1 MLSKD
6 ISRTIALTVALGVV
20 AGPAV
25 AFEAGYIG
33 SAQKPGLVLGN
44 AAVTP
49 PAGLYM
55 FDQALTYSGALVGP
69 GAPGASGGDKV
80 SVHIAAAAAGLLW
93 VPGWTV
99 LGATYNAVIVQPFM
113 MVDVGSPVNVNPA
126 GMHNTFLA
134 PIELSWKLGDSGF
147 YAKAG
152 FGMWMPTGTTSGP
165 NGLGNIG
172 APWWTF
178 QPNLVISYFKDGWNL
193 TANVFEEINTASS
206 VTGYTTGN
214 VLHAEFT
221 ATKTIGSWTFGPVSY
236 YVGQV
241 TSDKSSAFY
250 GGAVNVNRY
259 DILAA
264 GALVGYNF
272 GPASLNVW
280 ATQDVS
286 ARAFGGT
293 PRFGVDSATVAR
305 GFTLFASLSYRLWGP
320 DDQGMPAA
328 RTMFHK

>member
-1 MLSKD
+1 MLS
-6 ISRTIALTVALGVV
+6 RRMFATALTVGLTMALR
-20 AGPAV
+20 PAA

-49 PAGLYM
+49 PPGLYM
-55 FDQALTYSGALVGP
+55 FDQAVAYSGSLVGP
-69 GAPGASGGDKV
+69 GAPNAGGDKT

-99 LGATYNAVIVQPFM
+99 LGASYNAVIVQPFM

-134 PIELSWKLGDSGF
+134 PVELSWKLGDSGF

-165 NGLGNIG
+165 SGLGNVG

-193 TANVFEEINTASS
+193 TANVFEEINGQLRDRLYKRQRSS
-206 VTGYTTGN
+206 CRIHSDQNGRQLDVRSRCLLRGTGERRPVQR
-214 VLHAEFT
+214 VLRR
-221 ATKTIGSWTFGPVSY
+221 
-236 YVGQV
+236 
-241 TSDKSSAFY
+241 
-250 GGAVNVNRY
+250 RY
-259 DILAA
+259 QRQ
-264 GALVGYNF
+264 
-272 GPASLNVW
+272 SL
-280 ATQDVS
+280 
-286 ARAFGGT
+286 
-293 PRFGVDSATVAR
+293 
-305 GFTLFASLSYRLWGP
+305 
-320 DDQGMPAA
+320 
-328 RTMFHK
+328 

>member
-1 MLSKD
+1 MLSRR
-6 ISRTIALTVALGVV
+6 IFVSALT
-20 AGPAV
+20 AGMAIVFKPAA

-44 AAVTP
+44 AAATP

-55 FDQALTYSGALVGP
+55 FDQALAYSGSLVGP
-69 GAPGASGGDKV
+69 GAPNAAGDKT

-99 LGATYNAVIVQPFM
+99 LGATYNAVIVQPFL

-134 PIELSWKLGDSGF
+134 PVELSWKLGDSGF
-147 YAKAG
+147 YLKAG
-152 FGMWMPTGTTSGP
+152 LGMWMPTGTTSGS

-193 TANVFEEINTASS
+193 TANVFEEINTANS
-206 VTGYTTGN
+206 VTDYTSGN

-221 ATKTIGSWTFGPVSY
+221 ATKTLGNWTFGPVAY

-241 TSDKSSAFY
+241 SDDKSSAFY
-250 GGAVNVNRY
+250 ASAVNVNRY
-259 DILAA
+259 DIWGA

-286 ARAFGGT
+286 ARASGGT
-293 PRFGVDSATVAR
+293 PASGIDSAAVSR
-305 GFTLFASLSYRLWGP
+305 GFTVFASLSYRLWAP
-320 DDQGMPAA
+320 DASGAAPA
-328 RTMFHK
+328 RTLFHK

>member
-1 MLSKD
+1 MLSQR
-6 ISRTIALTVALGVV
+6 IFAATLIMGLAAVAR
-20 AGPAV
+20 PAV

-44 AAVTP
+44 AAATP

-55 FDQALTYSGALVGP
+55 FDQALTYSGSLVGP
-69 GAPGASGGDKV
+69 GAPGAGGGDKA
-80 SVHIAAAAAGLLW
+80 SVHIAAGAAGLLW
-93 VPGWTV
+93 VPGWIV
-99 LGATYNAVIVQPFM
+99 LGATYDAVIVQPFM
-113 MVDVGSPVNVNPA
+113 MVDVGAPVNVNPA

-134 PIELSWKLGDSGF
+134 PVELSWKLGDSGF
-147 YAKAG
+147 FVKAG
-152 FGMWMPTGTTSGP
+152 FGMWMPTGSTSGP
-165 NGLGNIG
+165 NGLGNVG

-178 QPNLVISYFKDGWNL
+178 QPNVVISYFKDGWNL

-206 VTGYTTGN
+206 VTGYTSGN

-221 ATKTIGSWTFGPVSY
+221 ATKTIGSWTFGPVAY

-241 TSDKSSAFY
+241 TGDQSSAFY
-250 GGAVNVNRY
+250 AGAINVNRY
-259 DILAA
+259 DIWAA

-286 ARAFGGT
+286 ARASGGT
-293 PRFGVDSATVAR
+293 PRFGADSAAVAR
-305 GFTLFASLSYRLWGP
+305 GFTLFASLSYRLWAP
-320 DDQGMPAA
+320 DDAGAA
-328 RTMFHK
+328 PTRPMFRK